1 MKLAD
6 NGRSC
11 VRNERVL
18 LFSRPNEIRGVDLDN
33 PYYHII
39 PPISLPQVLQATQLD
54 FFSQERRIFWVDAQV
69 NEVKRVGLV
78 GSPIETVIDTG
89 IESPNGLAVDWMSGN
104 VFFSS
109 HGAAHNHI
117 SVCNLQGEYV
127 VRIVLEDVFQVKSMA
142 VDPVNGKLFWS
153 EIGQQQHAIYMA
165 NMDGSQRMVLVS
177 QIDYP
182 DLNSP
187 RSLSF
192 DSKGRNIS
200 NNTINSPINLIFTSV
215 FIYFRSP
222 SLLGQR

>member
-78 GSPIETVIDTG
+78 GSPIETVIDAG
-89 IESPNGLAVDWMSGN
+89 KESPNGL
-104 VFFSS
+104 
-109 HGAAHNHI
+109 
-117 SVCNLQGEYV
+117 V
-127 VRIVLEDVFQVKSMA
+127 VA
-142 VDPVNGKLFWS
+142 W
-153 EIGQQQHAIYMA
+153 
-165 NMDGSQRMVLVS
+165 
-177 QIDYP
+177 
-182 DLNSP
+182 
-187 RSLSF
+187 
-192 DSKGRNIS
+192 
-200 NNTINSPINLIFTSV
+200 
-215 FIYFRSP
+215 
-222 SLLGQR
+222 